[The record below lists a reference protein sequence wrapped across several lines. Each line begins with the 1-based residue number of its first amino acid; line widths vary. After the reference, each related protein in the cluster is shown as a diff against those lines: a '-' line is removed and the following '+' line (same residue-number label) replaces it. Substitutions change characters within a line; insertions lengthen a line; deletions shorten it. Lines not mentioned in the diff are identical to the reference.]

1 MCVQCMVGAMTAGA
15 GATGARSWLA
25 TRRWAWLT
33 PQRLKRAT
41 VLLLGAGLVASSL
54 LIGGSGTA

>member
-1 MCVQCMVGAMTAGA
+1 MCVQCMMGAMTAGA

-33 PQRLKRAT
+33 PSRLHRAT
-41 VLLLGAGLVASSL
+41 ILLLGSGLLASATLVS
-54 LIGGSGTA
+54 GSG